1 MDSESARA
9 ERVRPVDRGPRL
21 PLLALVG
28 RPNVGKSTLFNRLAG
43 GRKAI
48 VHDQPG
54 VTRDRNYGEA
64 EWRGRKFLLVDT
76 GGFETDP
83 ATSLQRRI
91 QEQSLLAME
100 EADVILFLLDGK
112 AGLNPID
119 RDAIERLRRVQKP
132 IFFAANKIDT
142 VAKQSLLFEFYRLGI
157 NEVFALSAEHG
168 LGLDRLMD
176 CVVAAFPGSQEKTS
190 EEETIETRHGLCLAV
205 VGRPNV
211 GKSTLVNRLLGY
223 ERSVVDETPGT
234 TRDAI
239 HTSLTWNGERYTLVD
254 TAGIRRKARI
264 ADKIERYSV
273 IRALRSVDQGEVIIH
288 VLDALEGVTA
298 QDAQVLA
305 YAARRGKAVV
315 LALNK
320 WDLIPPRQ
328 RNRTAMGKE
337 IFARLPFVDFAPL
350 EFISARTGQGMAK
363 LMALIAQTASSYEKK
378 VRTAAVNHL
387 LQDLVRQHAPPA
399 FQGHEVKLYYAT
411 QTQTAP
417 PTFTVFV
424 NYPSGVTPAYE
435 RFLVHQLR
443 AGLQMDYTPIRL
455 IFRPRREVRR
465 TYNNRG
471 RALRR

>member
-1 MDSESARA
+1 MDAESARA
-9 ERVRPVDRGPRL
+9 DRIRPVDSGHRL

-64 EWRGRKFLLVDT
+64 EWRGRRFLLVDT
-76 GGFETDP
+76 GGFEPDP
-83 ATSLQRRI
+83 ETSLQRQI
-91 QEQSLLAME
+91 QEQSLLAIE
-100 EADVILFLLDGK
+100 EADVILLLLDGK
-112 AGLNPID
+112 TGLSPID
-119 RDAIERLRRVQKP
+119 RDAVQRLRQVKKP

-142 VAKQSLLFEFYRLGI
+142 VAKQSLLFEFYRLGL
-157 NEVFALSAEHG
+157 NEVFSLSAEHG

-176 CVVAAFPGSQEKTS
+176 CVVAAFPGPQEPAS
-190 EEETIETRHGLCLAV
+190 EEEAVETNHGLCLAV

-239 HTSLTWNGERYTLVD
+239 HTPLTWNGERYTLVD

-273 IRALRSVDQGEVIIH
+273 IRALRSVDQGEVIVH

-315 LALNK
+315 LAVNK
-320 WDLIPPRQ
+320 WDLIPARQ
-328 RNRTAMGKE
+328 RNSTVFAKE
-337 IFARLPFVDFAPL
+337 VFARLPFVDFAPL
-350 EFISARTGQGMAK
+350 GFISARTGQGMAK
-363 LMALIAQTASSYEKK
+363 LMALIVQTSTSYQRKI
-378 VRTAAVNHL
+378 RTAVLNHL
-387 LQDLVRQHAPPA
+387 LQELVKQHAPPA
-399 FQGHEVKLYYAT
+399 LQGHEVKFYYAT

-417 PTFTVFV
+417 PTFTAFV
-424 NYPSGVTPAYE
+424 NFPSGVTPAYE
-435 RFLVHQLR
+435 RFLVHRLR

-455 IFRPRREVRR
+455 IFRPRREV
-465 TYNNRG
+465 TQTHRG
-471 RALRR
+471 RAVRR